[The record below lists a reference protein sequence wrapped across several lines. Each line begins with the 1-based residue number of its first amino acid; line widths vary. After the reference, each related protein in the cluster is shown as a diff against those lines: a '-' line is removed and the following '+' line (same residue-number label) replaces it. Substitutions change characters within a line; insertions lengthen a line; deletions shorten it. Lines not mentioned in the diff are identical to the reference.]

1 MAAAPFDARRFHR
14 TAGRRPFPGRA
25 VPAEGYPA
33 DPDQR
38 EFTVP
43 RIRAASIAEHKAQT
57 RREIINAAAGLFQ
70 QQGYSETSL
79 GDIAAFVGIGRTTLY
94 EYFTDKE
101 DILATMVEESLPQVI
116 EGIVEDSR
124 VAGGSRARLEE
135 LIRRGLRYV
144 SADDHLGSLVMHELP
159 RLTGPAAGRVAA
171 AHRRLGEEIMRVVRE
186 GIGSG
191 EFRDLDPV
199 ATGRIVTSLLMTA
212 SQSLIRA
219 RDAREQRDAL
229 ESTLVRFVFEGLGA

>member
-1 MAAAPFDARRFHR
+1 M
-14 TAGRRPFPGRA
+14 
-25 VPAEGYPA
+25 
-33 DPDQR
+33 
-38 EFTVP
+38 P

-57 RREIINAAAGLFQ
+57 REEIMAAATGLFR

-79 GDIAAFVGIGRTTLY
+79 GDIAAYVGIGRTTLY
-94 EYFTDKE
+94 EYFSDKE

-116 EGIVEDSR
+116 DDIVEDSR
-124 VAGGSRARLEE
+124 RQDGSRARLET

-144 SADDHLGSLVMHELP
+144 STPDHLGSLVMHELP
-159 RLTGPAAGRVAA
+159 RLAGKAAARVAA
-171 AHRRLGEEIMRVVRE
+171 AHRRLGDEIMRVVRE

-199 ATGRIVTSLLMTA
+199 AAGRIVTSLLMTA

-219 RDAREQRDAL
+219 RDAREQRESL
-229 ESTLVRFVFEGLGA
+229 EETLVRFVFEGLGA